1 MSHDSRLCLL
11 AAMADSIAKEQF
23 LATLPC
29 FTTAALCRTEELLRP
44 SARSSQLACFA
55 PCGARVRPPTEAVAA
70 AGATMNPQL
79 SSLARCSVR
88 VPAVLNPSCEAC
100 HAICSGAGSTCPDQ
114 TGCARVCARGVPR
127 FSVLACARR
136 KEKNQESGRC
146 QAMGGCVCVRARS
159 VVRSSIPHTHTHT

>member
-1 MSHDSRLCLL
+1 MAAGARARTVSHDSRLCLL

-88 VPAVLNPSCEAC
+88 VPAVLNPSCGAC
-100 HAICSGAGSTCPDQ
+100 HAICSRAGSTCQDQ
-114 TGCARVCARGVPR
+114 TGSARVCVRGVPR
-127 FSVLACARR
+127 SSVLACARR
-136 KEKNQESGRC
+136 KEKNLE
-146 QAMGGCVCVRARS
+146 
-159 VVRSSIPHTHTHT
+159 